1 MAVLIA
7 CAAGVA
13 IGLLLVWANA
23 RAAITIA
30 LMEIKDGEIHLTRG
44 ALSPRVLDDLRDVA
58 SRPRI
63 KSASVRIVRAKDR
76 ARVQAH
82 GSVSDHQLQRI
93 RNIVGNV
100 SLSQLVS
107 AGRR

>member
-30 LMEIKDGEIHLTRG
+30 LMEIKDGEIRLTRG

-58 SRPRI
+58 SQPRI
-63 KSASVRIVRAKDR
+63 KSASVRIVRAKDH
-76 ARVQAH
+76 ARVQVH

-100 SLSQLVS
+100 SLSQLVR
-107 AGRR
+107 ARRR

>member
-30 LMEIKDGEIHLTRG
+30 VLEIVDGEIRVARG
-44 ALSPRVLDDLRDVA
+44 GLSPRVLNDLRDVA
-58 SRPRI
+58 TRPRI
-63 KSASVRIVRAKDR
+63 KSATLRVVRAKDR
-76 ARVQAH
+76 ARVEVR
-82 GSVSDHQLQRI
+82 GIVSDHQLQRL

-100 SLSQLVS
+100 RLSQLVR